1 MCVSTYMYMY
11 VFIIIHT
18 QPLEE
23 YARKLLIEI
32 AFARGIS
39 GARRLTFYLLFL
51 LHFNVFAYSKIHRH
65 LYLETNKSQLRRLR
79 GNTVLY

>member
-1 MCVSTYMYMY
+1 MCVYTYMYVY

-23 YARKLLIEI
+23 YARKLLTEI

-39 GARRLTFYLLFL
+39 GARRLTCLPVIFASSQCICLFK
-51 LHFNVFAYSKIHRH
+51 NTSIHR
-65 LYLETNKSQLRRLR
+65 NK
-79 GNTVLY
+79 

>member
-1 MCVSTYMYMY
+1 MCVYTYMYMY
-11 VFIIIHT
+11 VCIIIHT

-23 YARKLLIEI
+23 YARKLLTEI

-51 LHFNVFAYSKIHRH
+51 LHFNVFAYSKIH
-65 LYLETNKSQLRRLR
+65 LYIETNKSQLRRLR

>member
-39 GARRLTFYLLFL
+39 GARRLTFYLLFCFISMYL
-51 LHFNVFAYSKIHRH
+51 LIQKYIDI
-65 LYLETNKSQLRRLR
+65 YI
-79 GNTVLY
+79 